1 MRLTNADDQVVIK
14 RLLPDS
20 LGDYSEMLPILDVGE
35 AIVVGDASILPSRI
49 KIDEPSLKRRSATVN
64 FGDEWCQE
72 ACSTDIDNAVEA
84 LRSQSK

>member
-1 MRLTNADDQVVIK
+1 MILAVIYGPTPSEKIDICSIDPPPSKLIIDNNELAPREITVVFT
-14 RLLPDS
+14 P
-20 LGDYSEMLPILDVGE
+20 GAG
-35 AIVVGDASILPSRI
+35 
-49 KIDEPSLKRRSATVN
+49 IDEPSLKRRSATVN